1 MIVHFLLTLAA
12 LIPFYALGCFPTGV
26 LVASRQGVDLSA
38 TGSGNVG
45 ATNVLR
51 SVGKTAAILT
61 LLGDALK
68 GFLAPCIGWFLTGDT
83 RFAELCAI
91 AVVAGH
97 CFSIPGFLKGG
108 RGVATGLGVLLFLE
122 PAAAGISL
130 ALFAVVFL
138 LWRYVSLASVVAAL
152 SAPVYCFFSS
162 APDSRA
168 YTLGGIALLIAVR
181 HRTNLNRLASGKEPK
196 LKAPASTASSHN

>member
-1 MIVHFLLTLAA
+1 MILNFLLTLAA

-26 LVASRQGVDLSA
+26 LVAARRGVDLTV
-38 TGSGNVG
+38 TGSKNVG

-51 SVGKTAAILT
+51 SVGKAAAIIT

-68 GFLAPCIGWFLTGDT
+68 GFIAPCVGWFLTQDG

-122 PAAAGISL
+122 PAAAGV
-130 ALFAVVFL
+130 ALGIFAFVFL
-138 LWRYVSLASVVAAL
+138 TWRYVSLASVCAAL
-152 SAPVYCFFSS
+152 SAPLYCFLSA
-162 APDSRA
+162 APDSRSF
-168 YTLGGIALLIAVR
+168 TLGGIALLIAIR
-181 HRTNLNRLASGKEPK
+181 HRANLNRLATGTEPK
-196 LKAPASTASSHN
+196 LAVSTRNKSV